1 MTKFRNKSTKFIPGI
16 KQVRV
21 WKHSTTLLVITM
33 GSSEPQTS
41 TSSMQASTCW
51 GQSGSSSDPKEFS
64 YILLKLPVNSRK
76 TSTENYWHNS
86 FTQENTETLSWPF
99 ILSFRPG
106 RAMNFFCVPLSRPIL
121 KIQVIEKPTHQ
132 KQRHILMVDKWPES
146 LGLPKKF
153 TRVASDSPSFFRGCS
168 AIQL

>member
-51 GQSGSSSDPKEFS
+51 GQSGSSSDPKEFR

-76 TSTENYWHNS
+76 TSAKNYHRNS
-86 FTQENTETLSWPF
+86 FTQQNTVTLSWPF

-106 RAMNFFCVPLSRPIL
+106 RAMNSCVSLSRPIL
-121 KIQVIEKPTHQ
+121 KIQVTEKPTHHLEA
-132 KQRHILMVDKWPES
+132 KTHTEVFGI
-146 LGLPKKF
+146 
-153 TRVASDSPSFFRGCS
+153 T
-168 AIQL
+168 